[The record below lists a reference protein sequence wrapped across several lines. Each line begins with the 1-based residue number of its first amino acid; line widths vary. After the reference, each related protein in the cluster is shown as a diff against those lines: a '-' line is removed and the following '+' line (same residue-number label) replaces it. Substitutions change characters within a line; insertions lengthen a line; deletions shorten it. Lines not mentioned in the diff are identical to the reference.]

1 MDRRVRIPV
10 RLQNSPA
17 RLETGERDP
26 DNAGPRPEEIRP
38 AGAGSV
44 AQGAGPGGETAA
56 EGRTA
61 REQDVD
67 WRDLAL
73 RLQAEMENYRKRQQ
87 RLAQDQIQAERER
100 LLAAFLATVDNLERA
115 LKSPGDGQALRQGVQ
130 LTHRE
135 AIQLLDKEGVSEI
148 EALDRSFDPAWHDA
162 VATVGHRQAN
172 VAPETVVQV
181 LQPGYRM
188 GDQLLRPARVIV
200 AV

>member
-10 RLQNSPA
+10 RLPNSPA
-17 RLETGERDP
+17 GPETGERDP
-26 DNAGPRPEEIRP
+26 ENAGPRPAETAP

-44 AQGAGPGGETAA
+44 AERAQPGGEAAA

-67 WRDLAL
+67 WRDQAL

-100 LLAAFLATVDNLERA
+100 LLAAFLETVDNLERA
-115 LKSPGDGQALRQGVQ
+115 LKAPGDGQGLRQGVQ

-135 AIQLLDKEGVSEI
+135 AIQLLDKEGVREI

-162 VATVGHRQAN
+162 VATVAHRQAN

-181 LQPGYRM
+181 LQTGYRM